1 MSIIARPHDKP
12 CLAWHRESLLSG
24 LEHADHEMPKLP
36 VSCGKLRACETTKVR
51 RRIGMPSEARVG
63 VLSKAQSRDQP
74 ISQSFSQSALDR
86 SDLPCQVMAERRR
99 LKRRGTT
106 CAGCKSHGFHVA
118 CGAKQ
123 EHAEGARLRRGLRRL
138 SSLCYDCATCEY
150 VEVIC
155 LPSRKSL
162 KDCPCTGEPISI
174 CSMLGCSRLN

>member
-86 SDLPCQVMAERRR
+86 SDLPCQVMAEKAPEEARNHLCGLQISR
-99 LKRRGTT
+99 
-106 CAGCKSHGFHVA
+106 VA
-118 CGAKQ
+118 CEAKQ
-123 EHAEGARLRRGLRRL
+123 DAEGARLRRGSRRL
-138 SSLCYDCATCEY
+138 SSLCYDCASCEY

-155 LPSRKSL
+155 LPSCKSL